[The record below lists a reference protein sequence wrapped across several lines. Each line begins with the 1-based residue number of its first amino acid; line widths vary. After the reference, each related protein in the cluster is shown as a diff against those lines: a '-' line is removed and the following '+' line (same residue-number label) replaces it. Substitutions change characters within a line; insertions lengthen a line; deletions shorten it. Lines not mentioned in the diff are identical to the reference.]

1 MSRFDACLREVLRHE
16 GGWSDH
22 PKDPGGATMQGITLR
37 TYSKWLGR
45 DATKDELRNIPAAH
59 RDTIYRTQYWDA
71 VRAGDLPP
79 GVDLAVFDMAVN
91 SGPSRAART
100 LQAALGVQVDGKIG
114 PQTIQAAKV
123 VHPSGLISDYCD
135 SRLAFL
141 RSIAGWETFG
151 RGWKTRVEDVRSVAT
166 KMATEPSTP

>member
-1 MSRFDACLREVLRHE
+1 MSRFDACLREILRHE
-16 GGWSDH
+16 GGWADH
-22 PKDPGGATMQGITLR
+22 PIDPGGATMQGITLR
-37 TYSKWLGR
+37 TYSRWIGR
-45 DATKDELRNIPAAH
+45 LVTKEELFNIPAAH
-59 RDTIYRTQYWDA
+59 RDAIYRDEYYDK
-71 VRAGDLPP
+71 VRGNDLPK

-91 SGPSRAART
+91 SGPVRAART

-151 RGWKTRVEDVRSVAT
+151 KGWKKRVEDVRSVAT
-166 KMATEPSTP
+166 VMATED

>member
-1 MSRFDACLREVLRHE
+1 MSRFDACLREILRHE

-22 PKDPGGATMQGITLR
+22 PIDPGGATMQGITLR
-37 TYSKWLGR
+37 TYSRWIGR
-45 DATKDELRNIPAAH
+45 LVTKEELFNIPAAH
-59 RDTIYRTQYWDA
+59 RDAIYRDEYYDK
-71 VRAGDLPP
+71 VRGNDLPK
-79 GVDLAVFDMAVN
+79 GVDLVVFDMAVN

-141 RSIAGWETFG
+141 RSLDGWATFG
-151 RGWKTRVEDVRSVAT
+151 RGWKARVEDLRSVAT

>member
-37 TYSKWLGR
+37 TYSRWLRR
-45 DATKDELRNIPAAH
+45 DATKEELLKIPATH
-59 RDTIYRTQYWDA
+59 RDAIYRTQYWDA
-71 VRAGDLPP
+71 VRAKDLPA

-91 SGPSRAART
+91 SGPVRAART

>member
-1 MSRFDACLREVLRHE
+1 
-16 GGWSDH
+16 
-22 PKDPGGATMQGITLR
+22 
-37 TYSKWLGR
+37 
-45 DATKDELRNIPAAH
+45 
-59 RDTIYRTQYWDA
+59 
-71 VRAGDLPP
+71 
-79 GVDLAVFDMAVN
+79 VDLAVFDMAVN

-151 RGWKTRVEDVRSVAT
+151 KGWKKRVEDVRSVAT
-166 KMATEPSTP
+166 KMAIEPSTP

>member
-22 PKDPGGATMQGITLR
+22 PKDPGGATMQGVTLR
-37 TYSKWLGR
+37 TYSKWLCR
-45 DATKDELRNIPAAH
+45 DASKDELRNIPAAH

-141 RSIAGWETFG
+141 RSIAGWETFCK
-151 RGWKTRVEDVRSVAT
+151 GWKKRVEDVRSVAT
-166 KMATEPSTP
+166 VMATEPSTP

>member
-1 MSRFDACLREVLRHE
+1 VSRFDACLREILRHE
-16 GGWSDH
+16 GGWADH
-22 PKDPGGATMQGITLR
+22 PMDPGGATMQGITLR
-37 TYSKWLGR
+37 TYSRWIGR
-45 DATKDELRNIPAAH
+45 LVTKEELFNIPAAH
-59 RDTIYRTQYWDA
+59 RDAIYRDEYYDK
-71 VRAGDLPP
+71 VRGNDLPK
-79 GVDLAVFDMAVN
+79 GVDLVVFDMAVN

-123 VHPSGLISDYCD
+123 VHPSGLISDYCK

-141 RSIAGWETFG
+141 RSLDGWTTFAG
-151 RGWKTRVEDVRSVAT
+151 GWKARVEDVGSVAT

>member
-1 MSRFDACLREVLRHE
+1 MSRFDACLREILRHE

-22 PKDPGGATMQGITLR
+22 PKDPGGATMQGVTLR
-37 TYSKWLGR
+37 TYSKWLCR
-45 DATKDELRNIPAAH
+45 DASKDELRNIPAAH

-166 KMATEPSTP
+166 VIATEPSTP